1 MMPMK
6 DVTLKQKIRQGF
18 RSLFY
23 IWKEEVKNTFR
34 DQGMLI
40 FFILVPLAYPL
51 IYAFIYTEEVARE
64 VPVALVDDARGS
76 LSREFARKVDA
87 TADVRI
93 ACLSPGMEDAK
104 EQMRQGAVHGIIRIP
119 AEFAGDLAAG
129 RQAHVSIYC
138 DMGCLLY
145 YKNLLSACTHVSLDM
160 NKDIKVSRAGN
171 TTVRQDEVTA
181 YPFEYEDVALF
192 NPQNGFASF
201 LIPAVLV
208 LILQQTLLL
217 GIGLSAGTARE
228 HNRFRDLVP
237 ARNRHYEGTLRI
249 VMGKAL
255 CYFMLYAVVSVYVL
269 CAVPRMF
276 RLVQVADPAT
286 LILFMLPYL
295 AACIFFSMTAS
306 AAVRNR
312 ETCMI
317 LFVFTSLPL
326 LFISGV
332 SWPGASI
339 PAFWKY
345 VSWLFP
351 STFGINGFIRIN
363 TMGATLPEVAV
374 EYRALWLQAGIYFLT
389 ACLVYR
395 HQARIGRRH
404 LRDEMRRLR
413 KQ

>member
-1 MMPMK
+1 MNATK
-6 DVTLKQKIRQGF
+6 DITLKQKIRQGF

-160 NKDIKVSRAGN
+160 NKDIKVARAGN

-228 HNRFRDLVP
+228 KNRFRDLVP

-374 EYRALWLQAGIYFLT
+374 EYRALWFQTGIYFLT